1 MYILLYDIDS
11 MNSFESDDGKY
22 ENRKTYWGFLIFLK
36 FLLSEWRLIAV
47 KHAYNAVPGTDDF
60 DSL

>member
-22 ENRKTYWGFLIFLK
+22 ENRKTYFSDFLK
-36 FLLSEWRLIAV
+36 IPNERMKTNCSKTRL
-47 KHAYNAVPGTDDF
+47 
-60 DSL
+60 